1 MIQDMMSKKLEKII
15 KDAISL
21 RGYLHLYNLKDMQRE
36 DHSFIFQTRSYRP
49 DKPPTFTEEQKQKF
63 AKTAHLYSY

>member
-1 MIQDMMSKKLEKII
+1 VEFLPYDTRYDVKELEKII

-21 RGYLHLYNLKDMQRE
+21 RGYLRFIQFKDMQRE

-49 DKPPTFTEEQKQKF
+49 DKPPTFTEEQKQKIC
-63 AKTAHLYSY
+63 